1 MQNPVPVAHIL
12 FAILILSTHA
22 AFAGFTV
29 DSAAAALPNAPAVN
43 EPIAFAVAATDA
55 EGAPLTYAWDFGD
68 GSTGTGDS
76 PVHAFVAEGTYA
88 VAVTISNG
96 TDTTIQSLT
105 LTVAGTPAAEV
116 ASRFQVQR
124 LLLEKEEVLQ
134 AISKAGLSLNAGDV
148 ATAELI
154 MSEAVSAAQILGIDA
169 NSPATT
175 AAFNKAENVQK
186 AFARFVTAVQQ
197 AQQKVAASSNQT
209 SVKKI
214 KLLQSVLRKSAGLDK
229 LIIKSALF
237 YEGVATTN
245 GGFHV
250 SGSVVKIHV
259 KLSESA
265 RNVQLVM
272 LTSGATGTNIAT
284 VILPD
289 AIVTGKYLVTMGPDK
304 GAVSFALYVDGKRWG
319 GIILNNLGP
328 AALAKRGAEGF
339 DGRYIFIATVKQSF
353 QSFPV
358 GFTFTGMATVTNG
371 LMHITSNSLPP
382 INTVINQD
390 GTVSFTGFNLTND
403 RVNFKGTFTPSNG
416 NLLAGVHNGTF
427 DGIGHGNYTGVT
439 SDPGSFIG
447 IWTALKQ

>member
-1 MQNPVPVAHIL
+1 MQNFPAAKVL
-12 FAILILSTHA
+12 LAILALSAHSLL
-22 AFAGFTV
+22 AGFTV
-29 DSAAAALPNAPAVN
+29 DSAAAALPATPAIN
-43 EPIAFAVAATDA
+43 EPVSFAVAATDA
-55 EGAPLTYAWDFGD
+55 DGILLTYTWDFGD
-68 GSTGTGDS
+68 GSTGSGPS
-76 PVHAFVAEGTYA
+76 PVHAFIAAGTYT

-96 TDTTIQSLT
+96 TDESTQSLP
-105 LTVAGTPAAEV
+105 VSIAGTPAAEV
-116 ASRFQVQR
+116 ASSFQAQ
-124 LLLEKEEVLQ
+124 LHLLEKEDVIEAL
-134 AISKAGLSLNAGDV
+134 SKAGISLNASDL
-148 ATAELI
+148 ASANI
-154 MSEAVSAAQILGIDA
+154 FMSQALSAAQKLGVDA
-169 NSPATT
+169 ATPATAALFGSKAAT
-175 AAFNKAENVQK
+175 AQK
-186 AFARFVTAVQQ
+186 AFAKFVTTVEM
-197 AQQKVAASSNQT
+197 AQQKVAAASTQAPA
-209 SVKKI
+209 KKI

-229 LIIKSALF
+229 LITKSALF
-237 YEGVATTN
+237 YQGVATTN

-250 SGSVVKIHV
+250 SGNVVKIHV
-259 KLSESA
+259 TLSASA
-265 RNVQLVM
+265 KNVQLVM
-272 LTSGATGTNIAT
+272 LTSGAPGTNIAT
-284 VILPD
+284 AVLPD
-289 AIVTGKYLVTMGPDK
+289 AIVTGNYLVTMGPDK

-328 AALAKRGAEGF
+328 AALAKRGADGF

-416 NLLAGVHNGTF
+416 NLIAGVHNGTF